1 MRRDIEEL
9 IAKEGDGKE
18 FEYKG
23 YKCEIWRHP
32 TLLHLCGYV
41 KLPEFHELWGKSMNE
56 LDNLDC
62 HGGITFSEMDKEMDK
77 ESLKIGFDCG
87 HYLDYTPGTP
97 VNFPNSVYRDINYVE
112 SEIKKLVDQ
121 VVLLRNAKG

>member
-41 KLPEFHELWGKSMNE
+41 ELPEFHELWGKLMYE
-56 LDNLDC
+56 LENLDC
-62 HGGITFSEMDKEMDK
+62 HGGITFSEAGKEMNW
-77 ESLKIGFDCG
+77 KIGFDCA
-87 HYLDYTPGTP
+87 HYLDYTPGVP
-97 VNFPNSVYRDINYVE
+97 FNLSNGVYRDMSYVE

-121 VVLLRNAKG
+121 VAKC